1 MAFANP
7 WILVVFIPFILLFF
21 FLKKI
26 EKRRYL
32 DIPTGLIVKR
42 IGPFK
47 SFFKR
52 SGRIIWILA
61 ALLLVVALAQPQSA
75 FETQTLG
82 VEGRMMVLSVD
93 LSTSMSGISY
103 SKTGRAS
110 VDVIKELSLEFVKK
124 RTTTDVVGITAYGGK
139 SFGRQYGEAAVIVF
153 PNSEYAQLEASIK
166 SLKPYMLGSYTSIGE
181 GIFLSILS
189 LIDQDTLKDINI
201 SALVKSIESQDK
213 TYALE
218 LVKKLGRYRNRIII
232 LFTDGKNN
240 AGIEPSYPLWLCKM
254 LGIKVYFAALES
266 TGATG
271 LSEEEQA
278 RQKELLIQGVLDT
291 GGKYFEMGVVEQVKE
306 FYDEID
312 HLETARLE
320 ITAGLEKK
328 TDLYFWPVLTGLM
341 LVLIV
346 IVLENIFPR
355 IQ

>member
-1 MAFANP
+1 MVFANP

-32 DIPTGLIVKR
+32 DIPTSLIVKR
-42 IGPFK
+42 IGPLK
-47 SFFKR
+47 SFFKK
-52 SGRIIWILA
+52 SGRAIWILA
-61 ALLLVVALAQPQSA
+61 VLLLVIALGRPQSIS
-75 FETQTLG
+75 ETQTLS

-93 LSTSMSGISY
+93 LSTSMSSNSY

-124 RTTTDVVGITAYGGK
+124 RATTDLVGITAYGGK
-139 SFGRQYGEAAVIVF
+139 SFGRQNGEAAVIVF
-153 PNSEYAQLEASIK
+153 PNSEYSQLEASIK

-201 SALVKSIESQDK
+201 SALVESIESQDK

-240 AGIEPSYPLWLCKM
+240 AGIEPMYPLWFCKM

-266 TGATG
+266 TGVTG
-271 LSEEEQA
+271 LSEKEEV
-278 RQKELLIQGVLDT
+278 RQKECLIQGVFDT
-291 GGKYFEMGVVEQVKE
+291 GGKYFEMGFVEKVKE

-312 HLETARLE
+312 RLETARLE

-328 TDLYFWPVLTGLM
+328 ADLYFWPVLIGLM
-341 LVLIV
+341 LVFV
-346 IVLENIFPR
+346 G
-355 IQ
+355 